1 MIRLGGGY
9 FLHGSALRCHSLPQ
23 RSTGIRWAIQN
34 EKREA
39 QPMAHVWSRIKFD
52 LPLFFHHLHLCGRWI
67 CGVKWRKVS
76 QQNRLVWLTTF
87 PSANCLKY
95 HRETHVKTIPVN
107 LKFRIATFPI
117 PPTRCWRKL
126 FFSFPVVCIFPIF
139 RLGLLPL
146 LDVDMHILAFF
157 LDMACHPHG
166 IGSCWVEAAR
176 WWFHGA
182 LCSSTPEI
190 FQTKYSRK
198 PWKSTGRIWNTHRV
212 RSKHIYN
219 ICFYS

>member
-1 MIRLGGGY
+1 MIWLGGGY
-9 FLHGSALRCHSLPQ
+9 FLALCCHSLPQ
-23 RSTGIRWAIQN
+23 RSTGIGWAIQN

-52 LPLFFHHLHLCGRWI
+52 LPQIFHHLHLCGRWI
-67 CGVKWRKVS
+67 FGVNWRKVS
-76 QQNRLVWLTTF
+76 QQNRPVWLTTF
-87 PSANCLKY
+87 HSASCLKS
-95 HRETHVKTIPVN
+95 HRETHVKAISVN
-107 LKFRIATFPI
+107 LKFRIVLLIPI
-117 PPTRCWRKL
+117 PNKVL
-126 FFSFPVVCIFPIF
+126 KFFWSVVCVFPIF

-146 LDVDMHILAFF
+146 LDVGMHILAFF

-166 IGSCWVEAAR
+166 IGSCWVEAAH

-198 PWKSTGRIWNTHRV
+198 PWKSTGRIWNPHRV
-212 RSKHIYN
+212 RSKQIY
-219 ICFYS
+219 IYIYIFR